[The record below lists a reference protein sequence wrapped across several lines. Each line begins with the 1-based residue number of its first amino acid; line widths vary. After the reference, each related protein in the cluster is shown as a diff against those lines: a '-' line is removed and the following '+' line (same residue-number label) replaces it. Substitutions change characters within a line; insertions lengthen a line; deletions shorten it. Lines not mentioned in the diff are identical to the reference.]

1 MRLGKKPANPFK
13 TSKLGRLGASLM
25 SIGCG
30 DLMARKK
37 HDINIPSNYRHKWPE
52 KTYLTIINIPSNY
65 RQHTGLNKQL

>member
-37 HDINIPSNYRHKWPE
+37 HDINIPSNYR
-52 KTYLTIINIPSNY
+52 
-65 RQHTGLNKQL
+65 QHTGLNKQL